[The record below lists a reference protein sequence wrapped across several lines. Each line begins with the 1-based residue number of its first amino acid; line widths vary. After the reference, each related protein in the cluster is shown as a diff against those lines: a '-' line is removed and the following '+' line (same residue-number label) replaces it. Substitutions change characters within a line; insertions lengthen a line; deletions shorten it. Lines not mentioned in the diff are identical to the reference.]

1 MVQPWKAGSYLT
13 KGQLVRFRIV
23 WMAFCIWDN
32 YEMRR
37 VRAPEQ
43 SDAIATVG
51 IIKPF
56 LSYVWAQE
64 SE

>member
-1 MVQPWKAGSYLT
+1 
-13 KGQLVRFRIV
+13 
-23 WMAFCIWDN
+23 
-32 YEMRR
+32 MRR